1 MPEVADDALP
11 PLSEYERY
19 TRTGDLWVVGD
30 PPVAFAIV
38 EDLDANTHV
47 DQLSLDPNWS
57 RRGIGRSLL
66 DHVTGLARAQGRP
79 FVTLTT
85 FVAVPWNTPYYR
97 RLGFDEVPE
106 DEMDPGLP
114 RDPRCG
120 APAVDGPPPC
130 PRRHAAGGDLESCGR
145 LTHRREPGP
154 QRHLEGRHHLV
165 PVPTMPTSAN
175 PNTGAARSGLMA
187 TTVPA
192 ARTPTMWL
200 NLPLRPI
207 AT

>member
-85 FVAVPWNTPYYR
+85 FVAVPWNAPYYR

-106 DEMDPGLP
+106 DEMGPGL
-114 RDPRCG
+114 RAILD
-120 APAVDGPPPC
+120 AE
-130 PRRHAAGGDLESCGR
+130 RRRWTD
-145 LTHRREPGP
+145 
-154 QRHLEGRHHLV
+154 RHHARV
-165 PVPTMPTSAN
+165 AMRRAATSSPA
-175 PNTGAARSGLMA
+175 GA
-187 TTVPA
+187 
-192 ARTPTMWL
+192 
-200 NLPLRPI
+200 
-207 AT
+207 